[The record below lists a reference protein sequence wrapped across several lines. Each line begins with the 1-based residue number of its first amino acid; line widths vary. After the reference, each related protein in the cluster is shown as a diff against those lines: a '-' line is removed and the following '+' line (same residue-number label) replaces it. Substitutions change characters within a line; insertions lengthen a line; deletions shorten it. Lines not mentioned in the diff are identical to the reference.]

1 MVQLFPRLIE
11 SRSKPPE
18 IPTDMAGLS
27 TQAFF
32 DSISWDTDVWD
43 DGQMLDVLAYIRGN
57 NSLNLGV
64 WRSSFP
70 QEL

>member
-1 MVQLFPRLIE
+1 
-11 SRSKPPE
+11 
-18 IPTDMAGLS
+18 MAGLS